1 MENHPSAMFKEQL
14 KAVNEKIAA
23 DILDVGVQS
32 LRNDRSNHRGMPYVK
47 IGRSVRYLMSDIE
60 SYLQSNRIV
69 PSN

>member
-1 MENHPSAMFKEQL
+1 MENHPSAMFKEKL

-32 LRNDRSNHRGMPYVK
+32 LRNDRSHHRGMPYVK

-60 SYLQSNRIV
+60 SYLQTNRIV